1 MTHTARGMEGVGS
14 KDIRAGVS
22 RRTVLLGVAPAVLV
36 GTAGATACGALG
48 AGGGS
53 GSAPPRPGTLKPD
66 VTVPFLQTSGQAE
79 QGMVNQI
86 VDRWK
91 QANPRGPQAEFVI
104 STGDVVEKFTTML
117 AGGTPPALVSM
128 AASQGVVFA
137 DRGEFTALDDYAKRD
152 KYDLADY
159 IPVSLDQYRWKGKL
173 YALL

>member
-1 MTHTARGMEGVGS
+1 MTTRDQATDSHTGP
-14 KDIRAGVS
+14 S
-22 RRTVLLGVAPAVLV
+22 RRAVLLGAAPALLS
-36 GTAGATACGALG
+36 GTIGVTACGALG
-48 AGGGS
+48 AGGAGT
-53 GSAPPRPGTLKPD
+53 GSAPPKPGTLKPD
-66 VTVPFLQTSGQAE
+66 VSVPFLQTSGQAE
-79 QGMVNQI
+79 QGMVNQL
-86 VDRWK
+86 VERWK